1 MGWSSVKKKN
11 EMRHPAIRY
20 LLLRTKDAAMS
31 NENHDE
37 EQGQGQGQED
47 NELEE
52 EGNQDSWE
60 DEEDP
65 SKIVGFLSFMI
76 TEEVKEHV
84 IYIYELQLA
93 QSSQNQGLG
102 KFLMNIAEDYGRA
115 VGMPKAMLTCFSE
128 NVGAKRFYHRN
139 G

>member
-1 MGWSSVKKKN
+1 MGWSSVKKKK

-20 LLLRTKDAAMS
+20 LLLRTKGGAIP

-37 EQGQGQGQED
+37 EQQQEPEEH
-47 NELEE
+47 NELAEG
-52 EGNQDSWE
+52 GNQNSWE

-65 SKIVGFLSFMI
+65 SKIVGFLSFMV
-76 TEEVKEHV
+76 TEEEEQHV

-102 KFLMNIAEDYGRA
+102 KSLLSIAEGYGRA
-115 VGMPKAMLTCFSE
+115 AGMPKAMLTCFTE
-128 NVGAKRFYHRN
+128 NVSAMRFYHRN